1 MLPNKEIYVTGF
13 DLEHKVERA
22 AIEEVLS
29 TSLSKMQ

>member
-13 DLEHKVERA
+13 DLGHKVERT